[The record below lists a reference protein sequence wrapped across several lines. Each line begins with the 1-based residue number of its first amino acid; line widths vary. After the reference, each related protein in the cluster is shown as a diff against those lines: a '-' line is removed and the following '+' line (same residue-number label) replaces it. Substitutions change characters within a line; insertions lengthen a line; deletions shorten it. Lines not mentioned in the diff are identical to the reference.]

1 MQMVEGHILN
11 CVLTLFLQLLFT
23 GEVLPVLARPGL
35 LDLWQHPGV
44 CRGLC
49 GSGGLHHPQV
59 LHPSG
64 THECL
69 IGFLGVRLGA
79 STVRTAAPPQPTHSM
94 AETLTETVV
103 AGLEHVTD
111 RDRVSGSRT

>member
-1 MQMVEGHILN
+1 MEAMGSHILN
-11 CVLTLFLQLLFT
+11 YVLTVFLQLLFT

-44 CRGLC
+44 CRGLR
-49 GSGGLHHPQV
+49 GPGGLHHPQV

-69 IGFLGVRLGA
+69 IPLLVGKVGGF
-79 STVRTAAPPQPTHSM
+79 TV
-94 AETLTETVV
+94 
-103 AGLEHVTD
+103 
-111 RDRVSGSRT
+111 

>member
-1 MQMVEGHILN
+1 MQMVGGHVLS
-11 CVLTLFLQLLFT
+11 CVLTLLLQLLFT

-44 CRGLC
+44 CRGLR
-49 GSGGLHHPQV
+49 GPGGLHYPQI

-69 IGFLGVRLGA
+69 IWLLRSKVGGRGL
-79 STVRTAAPPQPTHSM
+79 TV
-94 AETLTETVV
+94 
-103 AGLEHVTD
+103 
-111 RDRVSGSRT
+111 